1 MFQLI
6 MSIEWNSSESK
17 KLPHVQYQQEQSTN
31 GKRKKKIIGQPV
43 ESFSNDP
50 SVDNRIKLACSIGS
64 KLPPSHQRLLLE
76 LPRDDDKI
84 LVADF
89 IIDSYNQKNIALNTK
104 CAYVTTLVHL
114 SRYLGHK

>member
-17 KLPHVQYQQEQSTN
+17 MLPHVQYLQEQSTN

-50 SVDNRIKLACSIGS
+50 SVDNRVDNRIKLACSIGS

-76 LPRDDDKI
+76 CQGTMTR
-84 LVADF
+84 
-89 IIDSYNQKNIALNTK
+89 S
-104 CAYVTTLVHL
+104 
-114 SRYLGHK
+114 

>member
-31 GKRKKKIIGQPV
+31 GKRKKKIIGQRV

-89 IIDSYNQKNIALNTK
+89 IIDSYKKNIALNTK

>member
-6 MSIEWNSSESK
+6 MSTEWNSSESK

-31 GKRKKKIIGQPV
+31 GKTKKKIIGQPV

-89 IIDSYNQKNIALNTK
+89 IIDSLIPITKKILHLTQSALT
-104 CAYVTTLVHL
+104 
-114 SRYLGHK
+114 SRPWYTSQDT